1 MVKIIESNSQE
12 EFQAACK
19 VMGELR
25 VHLTADELADCIT
38 RQMATGYHLI
48 VAMNDQCVLGTAGFW
63 MGFKIA
69 WGKHIYVDD
78 LVTTGN
84 RRSAGVGTE
93 LLDWIKEYALANSC
107 TQLHLDSGVQRF
119 SAHKFYLRNGFRIA
133 SHHFSIPDLQI
144 SD

>member
-12 EFQAACK
+12 KFQAACQ

-25 VHLTADELADCIT
+25 VHLTTDELADCIT

-48 VAMNDQCVLGTAGFW
+48 VAMNDQDVLGAAGFW

-78 LVTTGN
+78 LDTTDN
-84 RRSAGVGTE
+84 QRSAGVGTE

-133 SHHFSIPDLQI
+133 SHHFSIPDL
-144 SD
+144 